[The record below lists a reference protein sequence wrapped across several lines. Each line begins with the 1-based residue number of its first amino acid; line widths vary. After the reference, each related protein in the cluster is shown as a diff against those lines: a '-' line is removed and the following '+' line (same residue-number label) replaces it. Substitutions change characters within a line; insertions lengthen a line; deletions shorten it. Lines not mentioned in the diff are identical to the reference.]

1 MSASAKNPS
10 PEIAGLI
17 AADSGFALVETA
29 FIPGSGGI
37 GRASLWVIAAVS
49 LGSLAAAA
57 GVTIAKDAP
66 PVAMAVAALPA
77 APDAAP
83 ALAAVP
89 AFAPPTAAATVTAA
103 PTAAAP
109 TAAAPTAAATLTA
122 APTETMPSAPAKNA
136 RVLPVVLRGHP
147 PSHAGNRL

>member
-29 FIPGSGGI
+29 FIPASGGI

-49 LGSLAAAA
+49 LGTLAAAA
-57 GVTIAKDAP
+57 GVTIAKDAARAIP
-66 PVAMAVAALPA
+66 ELPA
-77 APDAAP
+77 APDTAPVVATVPAPAPPAVAPSIAAAP
-83 ALAAVP
+83 SEAMP
-89 AFAPPTAAATVTAA
+89 APPT
-103 PTAAAP
+103 
-109 TAAAPTAAATLTA
+109 
-122 APTETMPSAPAKNA
+122 KNA

-147 PSHAGNRL
+147 PSQAGNRL

>member
-29 FIPGSGGI
+29 FIPASGGI
-37 GRASLWVIAAVS
+37 GRTSLWVIAAVS
-49 LGSLAAAA
+49 LGTLAAAA
-57 GVTIAKDAP
+57 GVTIAKDP
-66 PVAMAVAALPA
+66 PAAMAVAALPS

-83 ALAAVP
+83 AVATVP
-89 AFAPPTAAATVTAA
+89 ASAPPSAA
-103 PTAAAP
+103 PTVAAAP
-109 TAAAPTAAATLTA
+109 A
-122 APTETMPSAPAKNA
+122 ETMPSAPTKNA

-147 PSHAGNRL
+147 PSQAGNRL

>member
-103 PTAAAP
+103 PTAAA
-109 TAAAPTAAATLTA
+109 TIAA

>member
-29 FIPGSGGI
+29 FIPASGGI

-66 PVAMAVAALPA
+66 VAMAVAALPA
-77 APDAAP
+77 ALDAAP
-83 ALAAVP
+83 AVPAVP
-89 AFAPPTAAATVTAA
+89 ASALPTPAATVTAA
-103 PTAAAP
+103 TTIAARPTIAAG
-109 TAAAPTAAATLTA
+109 
-122 APTETMPSAPAKNA
+122 PTETMPSAPSKNA
-136 RVLPVVLRGHP
+136 RVLPLVLRGHP

>member
-29 FIPGSGGI
+29 FIPASGGI

-49 LGSLAAAA
+49 FGTLAAAA
-57 GVTIAKDAP
+57 GVTIAKDP
-66 PVAMAVAALPA
+66 PATTAVAALPA

-83 ALAAVP
+83 AAATVSTS
-89 AFAPPTAAATVTAA
+89 AAPIAAATAAAA
-103 PTAAAP
+103 PVVASSIAAAP
-109 TAAAPTAAATLTA
+109 TDTMPAAPTR
-122 APTETMPSAPAKNA
+122 NA

-147 PSHAGNRL
+147 PSQAGNRL

>member
-109 TAAAPTAAATLTA
+109 TAAATLTA

>member
-66 PVAMAVAALPA
+66 VAMAVATLPA

-89 AFAPPTAAATVTAA
+89 AFTPPTAAATVTAA
-103 PTAAAP
+103 PTAAA
-109 TAAAPTAAATLTA
+109 TIAA